1 MCTVGNLWISGTSL
15 GLLEIPQC
23 SSVLP
28 NIKKKL
34 CSIIFESIVLVI
46 YLYFKIYFLIGHH
59 CKIQSEF
66 SDLLEKSRSVCSSYT
81 MHELRFS
88 VLQKTDQHTSLVY
101 VIGARDVPNKF
112 IGFCPKL
119 MGWVPTSGKSWI
131 CHCWLMT
138 HSHRLGPGPG
148 LAQGPNRKYSQW
160 QIQDFPEEGAPTPQG
175 APTYDFAKFS

>member
-1 MCTVGNLWISGTSL
+1 M
-15 GLLEIPQC
+15 
-23 SSVLP
+23 
-28 NIKKKL
+28 

-101 VIGARDVPNKF
+101 VIGARDMPNKF